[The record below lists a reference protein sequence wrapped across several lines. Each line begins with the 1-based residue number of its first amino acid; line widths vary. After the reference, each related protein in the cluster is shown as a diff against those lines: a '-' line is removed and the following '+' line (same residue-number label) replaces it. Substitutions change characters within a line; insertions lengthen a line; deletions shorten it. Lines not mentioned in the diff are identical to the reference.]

1 MMPRRPRA
9 SVTADPSDR
18 PRTPSSAKDHSGH
31 APAAARTVL
40 LVEDDPE
47 VRALFASYLL
57 EAGHR
62 VIEAANGAD
71 ALAALRPGQR
81 IDLLVTDVVTPTG
94 GGLALAAM
102 LRRQQPDVKVL
113 CVSGYGTAEAVPGE
127 PAHLTGDLQTPL
139 TRTAFLTQVAEFLDR
154 AAPPRSGTA

>member
-1 MMPRRPRA
+1 
-9 SVTADPSDR
+9 VTANPSD
-18 PRTPSSAKDHSGH
+18 PPPTPSSATDHSDD

-81 IDLLVTDVVTPTG
+81 IDLLVTDVVMPEG

-113 CVSGYGTAEAVPGE
+113 YVSGYGTEEAMPSE
-127 PAHLTGDLQTPL
+127 PAHLTGYLQKPL

-154 AAPPRSGTA
+154 VPPTRAGTA